1 MKIDLEGYFSITMS
15 DSFPSL
21 DVRIQKLIDAA
32 EELEKG
38 NFSIEVPTIPSDGI
52 GRLGHS
58 LIRLAHVLETRYRE
72 LLKLNQITL
81 RINTGLM
88 LNDILEAVYKDFRD
102 FIPYNRIG
110 FSLIENDGKTVRASW
125 AKTDQPEMKLLKDY
139 DAPLEGSSLAEIIRT
154 AQPRIINDLEEY
166 LQAKP
171 NSESTALVVAE
182 GMRSSLTCP
191 LMVNAIPVG
200 FMFFSSIEKN
210 AYKKIHV
217 ETFQRIAAQLSV
229 IVEKGR
235 LVSELSEQRDRIQ
248 RQNEE
253 LRKLDELKNTFLGI
267 AAHDLRNPIANIQ
280 MMTNMLLSNENS
292 MSVEEAQDIINDI
305 HQQSKHML
313 GLLEDILD
321 VTAIESGKLDLSPE
335 YIDALD
341 FMEKVVT
348 RQRRIAEPKGTHI
361 LLQKVVTGNIYAD
374 PTRLR
379 QVMEN
384 LLSNAIKFSPPKSNI
399 IINLEHTK
407 SNWRFEVIDQ
417 GPGITKK
424 DRTRLFQ
431 DFATLSAQPTGGEK
445 STGLGLAICKR
456 IVEAHGGKIGV
467 DTKPGEGSA
476 FWFTIPRN

>member
-1 MKIDLEGYFSITMS
+1 MTMS
-15 DSFPSL
+15 DSNPSL
-21 DVRIQKLIDAA
+21 DARIQKLIDAA
-32 EELEKG
+32 EELERG
-38 NFSIEVPTIPSDGI
+38 NFSIEVPTVPSDRI
-52 GRLGHS
+52 GQLGYS
-58 LIRLAHVLETRYRE
+58 LIRLAHVLEARYHE
-72 LLKLNQITL
+72 LQKLNQITL

-88 LNDILEAVYKDFRD
+88 LNDILDAVYKDFRD

-110 FSLIENDGKTVRASW
+110 FSLIENDGKTVRAYW
-125 AKTDQPEMKLLKDY
+125 AKTDQHEMKLLKDY
-139 DAPLEGSSLAEIIRT
+139 DAPLEGSSLAEIIKT
-154 AQPRIINDLEEY
+154 AQPRIINDLEAH
-166 LQAKP
+166 LKAKP
-171 NSESTALVVAE
+171 TSKSTALVVAE

-191 LMVNAIPVG
+191 LMVNAVPVG
-200 FMFFSSIEKN
+200 FMFFSSIQKD

-235 LVSELSEQRDRIQ
+235 LVSELTDQRDRIQ

-253 LRKLDELKNTFLGI
+253 LQKLDELKNTFLGI

-313 GLLEDILD
+313 ELLEDILD

-335 YIDALD
+335 YIDAFD
-341 FMEKVVT
+341 FLEKAVT

-361 LLQKVVTGNIYAD
+361 LLQKVAIGSIYAD
-374 PTRLR
+374 PTRVR
-379 QVMEN
+379 QVIEN

-399 IINLEHTK
+399 IVNLEHTD
-407 SNWRFEVIDQ
+407 SIWRFEVKDQ

-424 DRTRLFQ
+424 DRIRLFQ

-456 IVEAHGGKIGV
+456 IVEAHGGEIGV
-467 DTKPGEGSA
+467 DTKPGEGSV
-476 FWFTIPRN
+476 FWFTIPKN

>member
-1 MKIDLEGYFSITMS
+1 MY
-15 DSFPSL
+15 
-21 DVRIQKLIDAA
+21 
-32 EELEKG
+32 
-38 NFSIEVPTIPSDGI
+38 
-52 GRLGHS
+52 
-58 LIRLAHVLETRYRE
+58 
-72 LLKLNQITL
+72 LK
-81 RINTGLM
+81 
-88 LNDILEAVYKDFRD
+88 
-102 FIPYNRIG
+102 
-110 FSLIENDGKTVRASW
+110 
-125 AKTDQPEMKLLKDY
+125 
-139 DAPLEGSSLAEIIRT
+139 
-154 AQPRIINDLEEY
+154 
-166 LQAKP
+166 AKP

-191 LMVNAIPVG
+191 LLVNAIPVG

-210 AYKKIHV
+210 AYKIIHV

-305 HQQSKHML
+305 NQQSKHML

-361 LLQKVVTGNIYAD
+361 ILQKVATGNIYAD

-399 IINLEHTK
+399 IVNLEHTK

-424 DRTRLFQ
+424 DRTVYSRILRHYPPNPQAVKKVRGLVLQFVSVLWKRTVERLVSIPNPGKVPHSGS
-431 DFATLSAQPTGGEK
+431 LSLEID
-445 STGLGLAICKR
+445 SC
-456 IVEAHGGKIGV
+456 
-467 DTKPGEGSA
+467 
-476 FWFTIPRN
+476 N

>member
-1 MKIDLEGYFSITMS
+1 MS

-21 DVRIQKLIDAA
+21 DIRIQKLIDAA
-32 EELEKG
+32 EELERG

-58 LIRLAHVLETRYRE
+58 LIRLAHVLEARYRE

-110 FSLIENDGKTVRASW
+110 FSLIENDGKTVRAYW

-139 DAPLEGSSLAEIIRT
+139 DAPLEGSSLAEIIKT
-154 AQPRIINDLEEY
+154 AQPRIINDLEAY

-235 LVSELSEQRDRIQ
+235 LVSELSNQRDRIQ

-335 YIDALD
+335 YIDAID

-348 RQRRIAEPKGTHI
+348 RQRRIAESKGTHI
-361 LLQKVVTGNIYAD
+361 ILQRVAIGNIYAD

-379 QVMEN
+379 QVMDN
-384 LLSNAIKFSPPKSNI
+384 LLSNAIKFSPPKSTI
-399 IINLEHTK
+399 VTNLEHTK
-407 SNWRFEVIDQ
+407 SKWRFEVIDQ

-467 DTKPGEGSA
+467 DTKPGEGST
-476 FWFTIPRN
+476 FWFTIPRIDSCN